1 MKSNIFL
8 RVIIL
13 LCLLPSFVCA
23 ATDIAPQEAK
33 AWVQNQGNALLDAF
47 GEPDLNR
54 KYASLDKM
62 LAESIDLNYVAKF
75 VMGKYWRQMTSAQQE
90 EYLPLFQR
98 YAMSIYK
105 GFPLSFDVSRIN
117 FEVDRIRQENNGVS
131 VKTKIRLSE
140 SNPQQ
145 NALNEVVVEFK
156 LHRNDGKIQIIDLKL
171 GESSLILSYRS
182 RFYDMIARND
192 DDVEWFMEDLRDITD
207 AAERTNRQK
216 LEDAE

>member
-13 LCLLPSFVCA
+13 LCLLPSFVFA
-23 ATDIAPQEAK
+23 ATDIAPQEAEI
-33 AWVQNQGNALLDAF
+33 WVQNQGNALLDAF

-75 VMGKYWRQMTSAQQE
+75 VMGKYWRQMTPAQQT
-90 EYLPLFQR
+90 EYLSLFQR

-117 FEVDRIRQENNGVS
+117 FEVERIQQENNGVS

-140 SNPQQ
+140 ETPQ

-156 LHRNDGKIQIIDLKL
+156 LHRNNGKIQIIDLKL

-207 AAERTNRQK
+207 AAERTNQQK
-216 LEDAE
+216 LEAAE